1 MSHRKLACN
10 VLIVGGGPVGSSVAF
25 HLAKAGV
32 NNVSDEITLSS
43 LCILAPFLHYIHLLY
58 RW

>member
-10 VLIVGGGPVGSSVAF
+10 VLVVGGGPVGSSVAF

-32 NNVSDEITLSS
+32 DNVGE
-43 LCILAPFLHYIHLLY
+43 
-58 RW
+58 W